1 MPAKK
6 TSESTKIAA
15 GNGSTGG
22 ASGMTCPTNKVGYSS
37 SRAAEVEVRRIDD
50 VHVTAYIC
58 NECGKWHVGHGAVRG
73 KVRDGHANRA
83 AAHLEAMETLP
94 SSTGLIK
101 LPDLDIRLTRLYL
114 TGDTPLIC
122 HAWSEKAKKMIL
134 DKQMGVATAG
144 REHKNPDQ
152 DFRDSLYPFP
162 GGGYGFP
169 AIAFKSSA
177 VSACTSLGKAAITK
191 VAARQAFH
199 VMADDPKT
207 GLVKLIGK
215 PEMRDDM
222 VRVGMGQADIRFRGQ
237 FYPWSCDLKI
247 RYNARVLSFEQI
259 ANIFNT
265 AGFAVGVGEWRSEKD
280 GGYGQFM
287 VGNNPS

>member
-1 MPAKK
+1 MPAK
-6 TSESTKIAA
+6 TKAKV
-15 GNGSTGG
+15 GLDNGSIGST
-22 ASGMTCPTNKVGYSS
+22 SGMTCSTNKVGYSTAKS
-37 SRAAEVEVRRIDD
+37 AEAEVRRIDD
-50 VHVTAYIC
+50 AHIVAYMC
-58 NECGKWHVGHGAVRG
+58 NECGKWHVGHEEVRA

-83 AAHLEAMETLP
+83 AAHLEAMETKAP
-94 SSTGLIK
+94 ASTIQIK
-101 LPDLDIRLTRLYL
+101 LPDLDIRLTDLYL
-114 TGDTPLIC
+114 MGDTPLIC

-134 DKQMGVATAG
+134 DKQTGVASAG
-144 REHKNPDQ
+144 REHKNPEQ
-152 DFRDSLYPFP
+152 DFKDSLYSFP

-177 VSACTSLGKAAITK
+177 VSACTSLGKAITK

-199 VMADDPKT
+199 VMADDPMT
-207 GLVKLIGK
+207 GLVKLVGK

-222 VRVGMGQADIRFRGQ
+222 VRVGMGTADIRFRGQ
-237 FYPWSCDLKI
+237 FFPWSCNLRI

-280 GGYGQFM
+280 GGYGQFK
-287 VGNNPS
+287 VGNKP

>member
-6 TSESTKIAA
+6 TSEIAA
-15 GNGSTGG
+15 GNGSARGTN
-22 ASGMTCPTNKVGYSS
+22 GMTCPTSKVGYG
-37 SRAAEVEVRRIDD
+37 SRKSAEAEVNRIGDA
-50 VHVTAYIC
+50 HIIAYQC
-58 NECGKWHVGHGAVRG
+58 EECGKWHVGHEEVRA

-83 AAHLEAMETLP
+83 AAHLEAMETRP
-94 SSTGLIK
+94 PASTVQIK
-101 LPDLDIRLTRLYL
+101 LPELDIRLTDLYL
-114 TGDTPLIC
+114 IGETPLIC

-134 DKQMGVATAG
+134 DKQTGVANAG
-144 REHKNPDQ
+144 REHKDPEQ
-152 DFRDSLYPFP
+152 DFRDSLYDFP

-177 VSACTSLGKAAITK
+177 VSACTSLGRAAITK

-199 VMADDPKT
+199 VMADDPMT
-207 GLVKLIGK
+207 GLVRLVGTPK
-215 PEMRDDM
+215 MRDDM
-222 VRVGMGQADIRFRGQ
+222 VRVGMGTADIRFRGQ
-237 FYPWSCDLKI
+237 FFPWACNLRI

-280 GGYGQFM
+280 GGYGQYR
-287 VGNNPS
+287 VGNKPA